1 MCCLLTLFVHSG
13 LVAKC
18 DFKVHCLVCNVILV
32 VVWIQMKIDTLLPGP
47 ALLREDTAVQL

>member
-1 MCCLLTLFVHSG
+1 MCCLLTLFVHST

-18 DFKVHCLVCNVILV
+18 DIKVQCLVYNVILM